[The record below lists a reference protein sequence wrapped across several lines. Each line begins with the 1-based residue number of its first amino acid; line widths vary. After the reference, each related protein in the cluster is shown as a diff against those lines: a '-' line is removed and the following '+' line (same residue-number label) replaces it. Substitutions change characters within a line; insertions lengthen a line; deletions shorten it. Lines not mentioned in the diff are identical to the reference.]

1 MQNALNISIFK
12 VQGRVVQSR
21 VTITH
26 AGLVQNLNSD
36 MKAWKVNSDK
46 LFLSTT
52 WWFNTL
58 NRIEKIFRGN
68 AFDEKKKETRVKI

>member
-36 MKAWKVNSDK
+36 MKA
-46 LFLSTT
+46 
-52 WWFNTL
+52 
-58 NRIEKIFRGN
+58 
-68 AFDEKKKETRVKI
+68 